1 MVNTLVHKLCVHYF
15 SLVKTNS
22 NRGQNF
28 LFKGYKSIYIYSQI
42 ALKVLQSL
50 VEFIKKKK
58 KKIGEGN
65 GNPLQY
71 SCLENPK
78 ESRAK
83 QATVHRITESG
94 MTEATRQA
102 QTLVLKM
109 AVMKLYAGQE

>member
-1 MVNTLVHKLCVHYF
+1 MVNILVHKLCVHYF

-50 VEFIKKKK
+50 VEFIKKE
-58 KKIGEGN
+58 IGEGN

-83 QATVHRITESG
+83 QATVHRITESD